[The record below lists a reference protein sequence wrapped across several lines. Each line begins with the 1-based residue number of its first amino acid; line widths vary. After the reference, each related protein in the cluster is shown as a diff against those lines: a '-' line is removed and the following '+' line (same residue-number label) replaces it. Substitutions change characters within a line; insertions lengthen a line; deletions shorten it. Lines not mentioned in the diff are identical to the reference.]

1 MSVKLENYVS
11 EFELIFETPREY
23 QLSTLIEAIEKQ
35 ISSKSY
41 KETISGTF
49 YVKSILSLKSSYII
63 LFGKDNPD
71 ASNHKRKK
79 KDLTFNKIDIDEQTE
94 VLTDYIHIGI
104 SKKHSKRD
112 EKFVHKVLM
121 EKSSLFRVH
130 SLKNYID
137 AISENSMLTS
147 LQKRAI
153 TEFYQAISSSKRIIN
168 ITEVKRD
175 IDTPLP
181 IDENDDS
188 EAINDVIVT
197 RELSYTPSKRGGT
210 IAVDTFD
217 KIFSSFNKG
226 KKSNLYVRIQDDSG
240 STININFDKFDAQYA
255 VKYAIPIN
263 KREDGIQRD
272 ISDVI
277 NFLITH

>member
-11 EFELIFETPREY
+11 EFELIFETPTEY
-23 QLSTLIEAIEKQ
+23 QLSTLIKAIEEQ

-41 KETISGTF
+41 KETANGTF
-49 YVKSILSLKSSYII
+49 YVKDILDLKSSYII

-94 VLTDYIHIGI
+94 ILTDYIHIGI
-104 SKKHSKRD
+104 SKKYSKRD
-112 EKFVHKVLM
+112 TKFVHKVFM
-121 EKSSLFRVH
+121 EKSSLFRVY

-153 TEFYQAISSSKRIIN
+153 TEFYEAISSSKRIIN

-175 IDTPLP
+175 IDNPLP
-181 IDENDDS
+181 IDKDDNA
-188 EAINDVIVT
+188 EVINDVIVT
-197 RELSYTPSKRGGT
+197 KELRYTPSKRGGT
-210 IAVDTFD
+210 IGIDA
-217 KIFSSFNKG
+217 FNKVLSIFAKG
-226 KKSNLYVRIQDDSG
+226 KNSDLYVKIQDESG

-255 VKYAIPIN
+255 VKYSIPIN
-263 KREDGIQRD
+263 KREDGIQKD
-272 ISDVI
+272 ISDAI
-277 NFLITH
+277 NFFITK